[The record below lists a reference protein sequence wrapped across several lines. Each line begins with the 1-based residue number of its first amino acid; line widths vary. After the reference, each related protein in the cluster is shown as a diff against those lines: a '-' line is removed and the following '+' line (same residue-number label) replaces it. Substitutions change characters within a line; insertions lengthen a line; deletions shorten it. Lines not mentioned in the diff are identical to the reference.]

1 MSAKQLELTK
11 EQKAMAE
18 EYEAKQKAAMSQQ
31 SKAMAKQEEM
41 KKEAK
46 EVATFL
52 IGLEM
57 KSRKTQLIIDGKDG
71 KKKAVN
77 C

>member
-1 MSAKQLELTK
+1 MQTK
-11 EQKAMAE
+11 AV
-18 EYEAKQKAAMSQQ
+18 
-31 SKAMAKQEEM
+31 AKQEEM

-57 KSRKTQLIIDGKDG
+57 KTRKTQLIIDGKDG